1 MFNFQGLW
9 LRNFNTAQTIRP
21 NPINQPVMKHLKN
34 STLVLLA
41 LFLAG
46 ISALAAQELKMA
58 EPQAMGFSA
67 ERLQRLDDAF
77 KRYAENGDLPGGV
90 ILLARKD
97 RVVYHKAFGYADP
110 AVKNPMPTD
119 ALFRIAS
126 QTKALVSTGILM
138 LQEEGKLHIGDPL
151 SRFIPEFEKT
161 TVAVASPEGGYDVVP
176 AERQI
181 TLRDLLTHTSGIGYG
196 YGVAADAWQAAGIQG
211 WYFAD
216 RSEPIMAT
224 VRRMAALPMDAQPGT
239 QFVYGYSTDILGAV
253 IEAASGQS
261 LDVFLKEHLFAP
273 LGMNDTYFYL
283 PSGKERRLAPV
294 FNPGETG
301 GLKRAPDGP
310 GMDTQGQYVLGPRTS
325 FSGGAGV
332 VSSAADY
339 YRFLQMME
347 NGGELDGK
355 RLLSSRTVAL
365 MTANHLA
372 PEVAYN
378 RGQGF
383 GLGFSVVTDS
393 GQRGTYGSVGEFGWG
408 GAYHST
414 YWVDPQEELIVVYF
428 TQVRPG
434 PRVNDHAVLR
444 NLVYQALAD

>member
-1 MFNFQGLW
+1 MAFVIGGLC
-9 LRNFNTAQTIRP
+9 
-21 NPINQPVMKHLKN
+21 
-34 STLVLLA
+34 A
-41 LFLAG
+41 LP
-46 ISALAAQELKMA
+46 AQELNRA
-58 EPQAMGFSA
+58 EPQALGFSQ

-77 KRYAENGDLPGGV
+77 RRYAENGDLPGGV

-110 AVKNPMPTD
+110 AVKNPMPAD

-126 QTKALVSTGILM
+126 QTKALVSTGIML
-138 LQEEGKLHIGDPL
+138 LQEEGRLHIGDPL

-161 TVAVASPEGGYDVVP
+161 TVAVANPEGGYEVVP

-216 RSEPIMAT
+216 RKEPILAT
-224 VRRMAALPMDAQPGT
+224 VRRMAALPMEAQPGR

-253 IEAASGQS
+253 IEVASGQP
-261 LDVFLKEHLFAP
+261 LDQFLRERLFEP

-283 PSGKERRLAPV
+283 PSGKERRLAAV
-294 FNPGETG
+294 FNPDDSGR
-301 GLKRAPDGP
+301 LKRAPEGP
-310 GMDTQGQYVLGPRTS
+310 GMDTQGQYVSGPRTS

-347 NGGELDGK
+347 NGGELNGK
-355 RLLSSRTVAL
+355 RLLSPRTVAL
-365 MTANHLA
+365 MTTNHLA
-372 PEVAYN
+372 PEVGYS

-383 GLGFSVVTDS
+383 GLGFSVVTDT
-393 GQRGTYGSVGEFGWG
+393 GQRGTYGSEGEYGWG

-434 PRVNDHAVLR
+434 PRVADHSVLR
-444 NLVYQALAD
+444 NLVYQALVD

>member
-1 MFNFQGLW
+1 MN
-9 LRNFNTAQTIRP
+9 
-21 NPINQPVMKHLKN
+21 HLKK
-34 STLVLLA
+34 STLGLLA
-41 LFLAG
+41 FVIGGLC
-46 ISALAAQELKMA
+46 ALPAQELNRA
-58 EPQAMGFSA
+58 EPQALGFSQ

-77 KRYAENGDLPGGV
+77 RRYAENGDLPGGV

-110 AVKNPMPTD
+110 AVKNPMPAD

-126 QTKALVSTGILM
+126 QTKALVSTGIML
-138 LQEEGKLHIGDPL
+138 LQEEGRLHIGDPL

-161 TVAVASPEGGYDVVP
+161 TVAVANPEGGYEVVP

-216 RSEPIMAT
+216 RKEPILAT
-224 VRRMAALPMDAQPGT
+224 VRRMAALPMEAQPGR

-253 IEAASGQS
+253 IEVASGQP
-261 LDVFLKEHLFAP
+261 LDQFLRERLFEP

-283 PSGKERRLAPV
+283 PSGKERRLAAV
-294 FNPGETG
+294 FNPDDSGR
-301 GLKRAPDGP
+301 LKRAPEGP
-310 GMDTQGQYVLGPRTS
+310 GMDTQGQYVSGPRTS

-347 NGGELDGK
+347 NGGELNGK
-355 RLLSSRTVAL
+355 RLLSPRTVAL
-365 MTANHLA
+365 MTTNHLA
-372 PEVAYN
+372 PEVGYS

-383 GLGFSVVTDS
+383 GLGFSVVTDT
-393 GQRGTYGSVGEFGWG
+393 GQRGTYGSEGEYGWG

-434 PRVNDHAVLR
+434 PRVADHSVLR
-444 NLVYQALAD
+444 NLVYQALVD